1 MSSPRHPS
9 RGALRTP
16 TLIAL
21 VIAALGAGV
30 GLWLVLDP
38 MPELAGGH
46 APPPS
51 AVTVLLE
58 PPAAVPDEAT
68 IELAALR
75 VPAAVEPADALP
87 PPPEDPG
94 VEIAAGDAW
103 LTYARPFDAPPGTPR
118 IAIVVTGLGTSAAA
132 TGAAVR
138 LPGGVTLSF
147 SSQGRNLQDW
157 VDKARAAGH
166 EVMIDLPMEPLDYP
180 ALDPGP
186 QTLLTSLTSA
196 ENVALLKWHLARA
209 IGFVGVMH
217 SMGSRFTAS
226 PDALRPV
233 LSALKVRGLIF
244 LDGRTTSHSVAARLA
259 SSIGL
264 PRVIN
269 DRFLDDHASRDA
281 IDRRL
286 AEIETIARDTGYAVA
301 IGQAYPVTFERLA
314 RWLPTLAERGFV
326 LAPISALINRQTLQ

>member
-1 MSSPRHPS
+1 MARV
-9 RGALRTP
+9 AL
-16 TLIAL
+16 A
-21 VIAALGAGV
+21 IAALGAGV
-30 GLWLVLDP
+30 GLPLVLDP
-38 MPELAGGH
+38 MPAFAG
-46 APPPS
+46 APDD
-51 AVTVLLE
+51 
-58 PPAAVPDEAT
+58 AAV
-68 IELAALR
+68 ELAALR
-75 VPAAVEPADALP
+75 MPDAGEPADN
-87 PPPEDPG
+87 PG

-103 LTYARPFDAPPGTPR
+103 LIYARPFDAPPDTPR
-118 IAIVVTGLGTSAAA
+118 IAIVVTGLGTSASA

-147 SSQGRNLQDW
+147 TSEGRNLQDW
-157 VDKARAAGH
+157 VNRARAAGH

-180 ALDPGP
+180 AIDPGP
-186 QTLLTSLTSA
+186 QALLTTLTSA
-196 ENVALLKWHLARA
+196 ENVALLEWHLGRA

-226 PDALRPV
+226 ADALRPV
-233 LSALKVRGLIF
+233 LSALNARGLIF

-286 AEIETIARDTGYAVA
+286 AEIEAIARDTGFAVA
-301 IGQAYPVTFERLA
+301 IGRAYPVTFERLGN
-314 RWLPTLAERGFV
+314 WLPTLAERGFV
-326 LAPISALINRQTLQ
+326 LAPVSALINKQVLQ

>member
-1 MSSPRHPS
+1 MSPKHPS
-9 RGALRTP
+9 QGALRAP

-30 GLWLVLDP
+30 GLWLVLEP
-38 MPELAGGH
+38 MAESTGAH

-51 AVTVLLE
+51 AVTVSLD
-58 PPAAVPDEAT
+58 PPASAPDGAM

-75 VPAAVEPADALP
+75 VPAAIEPAEAP
-87 PPPEDPG
+87 PPPPDDPG
-94 VEIAAGDAW
+94 IEIAAGDAW
-103 LTYARPFDAPPGTPR
+103 LSYARPFDAPPGTPR

-132 TGAAVR
+132 TGAAIR

-147 SSQGRNLQDW
+147 TSQGRNLQDW

-196 ENVALLKWHLARA
+196 ENVALLKWHLGRA

-226 PDALRPV
+226 PDALRPI

-264 PRVIN
+264 PRAIN

-286 AEIETIARDTGYAVA
+286 AEIEAIARDTGYAVA
-301 IGQAYPVTFERLA
+301 IGRAYPVTFERLA
-314 RWLPTLAERGFV
+314 NWLPTLAERGFV
-326 LAPISALINRQTLQ
+326 LAPISALINRQALP

>member
-1 MSSPRHPS
+1 VFD
-9 RGALRTP
+9 T
-16 TLIAL
+16 
-21 VIAALGAGV
+21 V
-30 GLWLVLDP
+30 
-38 MPELAGGH
+38 PELAGRH

-51 AVTVLLE
+51 AVTVVLDR
-58 PPAAVPDEAT
+58 PAGAT
-68 IELAALR
+68 NQARLELAALR
-75 VPAAVEPADALP
+75 VPAADEPAALLP
-87 PPPEDPG
+87 PPPDDFG
-94 VEIAAGDAW
+94 TVIAAGDAW

-118 IAIVVTGLGTSAAA
+118 IAIVVTGLGTSASA

-138 LPGGVTLSF
+138 LPAGVTLSF
-147 SSQGRNLQDW
+147 SSQGRSLQDW

-180 ALDPGP
+180 VIDPGP

-196 ENVALLKWHLARA
+196 ENVALLKWHLGRA

-301 IGQAYPVTFERLA
+301 IGRAYPVTFERLA
-314 RWLPTLAERGFV
+314 NWLPTLAERGFV
-326 LAPISALINRQTLQ
+326 LAPISALINRQALQ